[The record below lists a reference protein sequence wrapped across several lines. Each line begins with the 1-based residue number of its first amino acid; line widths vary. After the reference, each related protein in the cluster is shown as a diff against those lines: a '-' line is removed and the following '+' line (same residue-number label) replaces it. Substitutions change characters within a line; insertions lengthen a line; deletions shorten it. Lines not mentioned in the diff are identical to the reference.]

1 MTNSVTNA
9 PCPPALTADAMRAA
23 DRYTI
28 DEFGLPSRTLMEGAG
43 RGCTDRIRDAYGPL
57 DGARVTILCGKGN
70 NGGDGLV
77 VARHLVSTGVHV
89 RVVCTAPAE
98 ELSEDAAHNFALLR
112 TLQEEAGADR
122 LTLETGAVPD
132 ALFSHDGPPDLYV
145 DALLGTGLTSALREP
160 IRGIVEGLNAQSA
173 PVVSIDVPTGLHS
186 DTGEVLGAA
195 VKAERTVTMAAPKVG
210 LLMGEGPSRA
220 GMITAVDIGIPAF
233 VMDRFAAAPGC
244 VRQTTDAAV
253 QQWWPERAQD
263 AYKYSVGTALVVGGA
278 PQFSGAP
285 TLSARAAQRSGAG
298 YVTCACPETVQPTI
312 AGSIPSIPTLSL
324 PTGEAGGLAPKE
336 TREAIADARADAVL
350 LGPGLGRADSTG
362 RAVRRV
368 VETTGRPLV
377 LDADALTA
385 LAGHADDLLPRA
397 EGRWIL
403 TPHVGEFRRLAG
415 AEVDLTDRVRV
426 VQEYARRWNVVLLLK
441 GNPSLVAGPDGQTY
455 LGSTGTPALAAA
467 GTGDVLAGQ
476 CVGLLAQGLSPLEA
490 AATALHLG
498 GAAARRY
505 ARTRDVRTMS
515 APDLIDE
522 LPRATAE
529 RLGSRGASSP
539 RA

>member
-1 MTNSVTNA
+1 MTSPPTNA
-9 PCPPALTADAMRAA
+9 PCPPALTADAMRTA

-28 DEFGLPSRTLMEGAG
+28 EAFGLPSRTLMEVAG
-43 RGCTDRIRDAYGPL
+43 RGCTDRIRDVYGPL
-57 DGARVTILCGKGN
+57 DGALVTILCGKGN

-77 VARHLVSTGVHV
+77 VARHLAAAGAHV

-112 TLQEEAGADR
+112 TLQEESTDDR
-122 LTLETGAVPD
+122 LTLEVVTDPG

-160 IRGIVEGLNAQSA
+160 IRGIVDGLNAHAA

-195 VKAERTVTMAAPKVG
+195 VEAERTVTMAAPKVG

-220 GMITAVDIGIPAF
+220 GAVAVVDIGIPAF
-233 VMDRFAAAPGC
+233 VMDRSAAAPGC

-253 QQWWPERAQD
+253 QQWWPERAHD

-285 TLSARAAQRSGAG
+285 TLAARAAQRNGAG
-298 YVTCACPETVQPTI
+298 YVTCACPETVQSTI

-324 PTGEAGGLAPKE
+324 PTDDDGGLAPEE
-336 TREAIADARADAVL
+336 TLDAVADARADAVL

-362 RAVRRV
+362 RAVRRL
-368 VETTGRPLV
+368 VETTDRPLV

-397 EGRWIL
+397 DGRWIL
-403 TPHVGEFRRLAG
+403 TPHVGELRRLVG

-426 VQEYARRWNVVLLLK
+426 VQEYAQRWNVVLLLK
-441 GNPSLVAGPDGQTY
+441 GNPSVVAGPDGQTY
-455 LGSTGTPALAAA
+455 LGSTGTSALATA

-490 AATALHLG
+490 AAAALHLG

-505 ARTRDVRTMS
+505 ARTRDARTMS

-529 RLGSRGASSP
+529 RLDRRGEPPSRA
-539 RA
+539 